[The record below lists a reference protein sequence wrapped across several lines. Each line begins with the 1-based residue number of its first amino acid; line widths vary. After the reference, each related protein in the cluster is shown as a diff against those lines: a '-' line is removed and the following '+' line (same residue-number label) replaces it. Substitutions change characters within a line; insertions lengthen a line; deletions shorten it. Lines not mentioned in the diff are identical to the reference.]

1 MNEIQILAVLAMVSM
16 SIPAALA
23 FLFWR
28 ERNHYIDELYEA
40 DQQYYALL
48 KEVKFWKHL
57 ATGDDVNRERQN
69 SHLS

>member
-1 MNEIQILAVLAMVSM
+1 MNDIQILAVLAMVSM

-23 FLFWR
+23 FVFWR

-57 ATGDDVNRERQN
+57 ATGDDVG
-69 SHLS
+69 LDIDD